1 MYAQHQ
7 LCLHYMAGV
16 QGATDLDRQPVMYL
30 TCLYRKQ
37 GTIEYAKYQVEHYR
51 SQLEH
56 RVLSRFD
63 KAEAKKD
70 TVDMSACAAVMRE
83 MENSQS
89 SSALVQAGF

>member
-1 MYAQHQ
+1 M
-7 LCLHYMAGV
+7 
-16 QGATDLDRQPVMYL
+16 
-30 TCLYRKQ
+30 
-37 GTIEYAKYQVEHYR
+37 EHYR

-70 TVDMSACAAVMRE
+70 TADMNACAAVMRE

-89 SSALVQAGF
+89 SSALVQVIKEDIGFGLLGFSCVGF

>member
-1 MYAQHQ
+1 M
-7 LCLHYMAGV
+7 
-16 QGATDLDRQPVMYL
+16 
-30 TCLYRKQ
+30 
-37 GTIEYAKYQVEHYR
+37 EHYR

-70 TVDMSACAAVMRE
+70 TADMNACAAVMRE

-89 SSALVQAGF
+89 SSALVQVVPSKQAMQFRLLVVCV